1 MVLSSN
7 GPQIIEVATRLSG
20 GYLCTDQIPMT
31 TGIDLVEQTIKLSL
45 GEELDINQ
53 LFPQDLCKLAIR
65 YFFAEP
71 GIVKKIIGFD
81 ELENFDWIVK
91 KKLFIKVG
99 DKIGE
104 MDGTNSKIGFI
115 HAMGDTHKESLDR
128 ALKAISTV
136 RIITE

>member
-1 MVLSSN
+1 MYRSN
-7 GPQIIEVATRLSG
+7 SYDNWDR
-20 GYLCTDQIPMT
+20 
-31 TGIDLVEQTIKLSL
+31 LVEQTIKLSL

-91 KKLFIKVG
+91 KLFIKVG
-99 DKIGE
+99 DKIAKW
-104 MDGTNSKIGFI
+104 TVRIQKIGFI
-115 HAMGDTHKESLDR
+115 HAMGDT
-128 ALKAISTV
+128 
-136 RIITE
+136 